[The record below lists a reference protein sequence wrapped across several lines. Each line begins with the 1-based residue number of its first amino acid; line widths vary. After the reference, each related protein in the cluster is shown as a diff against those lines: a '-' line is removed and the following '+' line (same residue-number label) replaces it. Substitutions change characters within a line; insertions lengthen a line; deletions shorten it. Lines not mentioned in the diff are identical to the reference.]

1 MDHAEVRERLELAAV
16 EPDGLERLAAGD
28 TPDAATIA
36 GHLAGCAA
44 CTEEARRLAFVGP
57 LLREAVESA
66 PPPELRS
73 RTLELV
79 REIGRP
85 RRALASVATAT
96 ETATG
101 APTVAPGPA
110 LAPEAVDSGAPALER
125 SAGSTLPA
133 TPPTAQPAALDRRR
147 RLAGWLAALAAVLVV
162 TLVGGGLLSVRLVED
177 QRAHAEALAEL
188 NAATLRVS
196 SESDAL
202 RVNLAGTA
210 ELLGARTGTILFSA
224 ATEQLVISAPGLR
237 EPPDGQVFACWISR
251 PDGSRARM
259 GTMDFGGGLAY
270 WEGWSDELKGAGPG
284 TTFGIT
290 LVDAAGHLV
299 QPGDVLTGTATRG

>member
-1 MDHAEVRERLELAAV
+1 
-16 EPDGLERLAAGD
+16 
-28 TPDAATIA
+28 
-36 GHLAGCAA
+36 
-44 CTEEARRLAFVGP
+44 
-57 LLREAVESA
+57 
-66 PPPELRS
+66 
-73 RTLELV
+73 
-79 REIGRP
+79 
-85 RRALASVATAT
+85 
-96 ETATG
+96 
-101 APTVAPGPA
+101 
-110 LAPEAVDSGAPALER
+110 
-125 SAGSTLPA
+125 
-133 TPPTAQPAALDRRR
+133 
-147 RLAGWLAALAAVLVV
+147 
-162 TLVGGGLLSVRLVED
+162 LLSVRLVED